1 MHSLQDEWKCI
12 CKLGTF
18 GPYVDREGL
27 QLPPDSILVHLM
39 ITFRATTTAN
49 ANEQK
54 VKARIVL
61 RRECYSPAA
70 QSSSIKLPYNL
81 AIKYVYH
88 IFKE

>member
-1 MHSLQDEWKCI
+1 MQSLQDEWKGI

-49 ANEQK
+49 ANE
-54 VKARIVL
+54 
-61 RRECYSPAA
+61 
-70 QSSSIKLPYNL
+70 
-81 AIKYVYH
+81 
-88 IFKE
+88 